1 MAIVSLAN
9 IQTYVGSTNAN
20 VTTIQN
26 AVEEMVKGICFSPF
40 ESTAY
45 TNELYYRHSSKYLW
59 LRKKPVIYISRIA
72 VDREDAIKVKN
83 TNTDTSQALI
93 RVDATNVNM
102 IVEGGAGNNTSTLS
116 LSTNSTCT
124 LLVNAI
130 NALSAYGWSAELLS
144 NAFAS
149 YRTAIMF
156 AQSVNCTAWKGV
168 QKNWEYLQIAGDPVD
183 YEITDYAN
191 AEVDI
196 GSFSWACINYTAG
209 YATIPPDITYFIC
222 ESVKSLFNINQ
233 NDSTGISRFQVGDI
247 SMTYATMKSTLPD
260 SLMKILDNY
269 TGSPSV

>member
-1 MAIVSLAN
+1 MAIVSLATV
-9 IQTYVGSTNAN
+9 QTYVGSTNAN
-20 VTTIQN
+20 VTTIHN

-45 TNELYYRHSSKYLW
+45 TNELYYRHASKYLW

-83 TNTDTSQALI
+83 VNTDASQALV

-102 IVEGGAGNNTSTLS
+102 VVEGGTGNNTSTLS
-116 LSTNSTCT
+116 LATHTTCT
-124 LLVNAI
+124 LLVAAI

-149 YRTAIMF
+149 YKTSIMF
-156 AQSVNCTAWKGV
+156 AQAINCTAWKGV
-168 QKNWEYLQIAGDPVD
+168 QKNWQYLQIAGDPID
-183 YEITDYAN
+183 YEITDYPN
-191 AEVDI
+191 AEVSI
-196 GSFSWACINYTAG
+196 GACSWACVNYNAG
-209 YATIPPDITYFIC
+209 YATIPGDITYFIC

-233 NDSTGISRFQVGDI
+233 NDASGVQRWQTADI

-260 SLMKILDNY
+260 TLMKILDNY
-269 TGSPSV
+269 IGVPSI